1 MAAYEVY
8 KAKVEKSYNK
18 PLVEVIKE
26 LYVNKDLGPSVG
38 AKQLGIP
45 RRAFIY
51 FVNKYELKAL
61 KFQDYKKKMM
71 ISMNNQLFS

>member
-51 FVNKYELKAL
+51 FVNLYELKAL

>member
-1 MAAYEVY
+1 MSAYEVY

-51 FVNKYELKAL
+51 FVNLYELKAL